1 MNGVSGCVPLRFS
14 MPALL
19 LFIGDYDSSLTKA
32 AICFAFTFLEKYE
45 NPAVL
50 VRNVGCLSMAPSSVL
65 RQGLHTTSMRPLAR
79 LEYEAL
85 SGANHVI

>member
-50 VRNVGCLSMAPSSVL
+50 VRNVGFYFKELLNRYVTSHYSQVSLKYNRLTFVSKPS
-65 RQGLHTTSMRPLAR
+65 
-79 LEYEAL
+79 LE
-85 SGANHVI
+85 